1 MCHGGDFYHLFFRNV
16 TALEADRML
25 DDDAVLL
32 LPLITELQGSNLE
45 NKSIYKM

>member
-1 MCHGGDFYHLFFRNV
+1 
-16 TALEADRML
+16 ML

-45 NKSIYKM
+45 NKSIYKMKSLWLLRINWFDALVYI